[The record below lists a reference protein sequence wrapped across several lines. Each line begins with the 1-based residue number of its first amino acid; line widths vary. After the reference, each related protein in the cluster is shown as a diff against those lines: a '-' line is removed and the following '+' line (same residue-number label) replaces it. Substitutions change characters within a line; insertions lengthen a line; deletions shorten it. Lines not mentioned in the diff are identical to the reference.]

1 MTLWKKA
8 LWVLTFFLFCNL
20 IIPSARGEYA
30 FNDPE
35 VPRISGDAASLILR
49 SLSVWFE
56 ALEKLEQKNISVA
69 MSQKQEMAI
78 FLERAL
84 SRYHVIK
91 MRSSKRPIDKRKIQ
105 IDQLDRMKKDFERFG
120 LAFPKS
126 KKQLGDI
133 AINQINVLLKLIQPL
148 RFSKDPSKN
157 REQIRLVNDEICKL
171 LILGLD
177 ASEIAASVK

>member
-8 LWVLTFFLFCNL
+8 LWALTFFFFCNL

-35 VPRISGDAASLILR
+35 VPRISGYAASLILR

-56 ALEKLEQKNISVA
+56 ALEQLEQKNISGA
-69 MSQKQEMAI
+69 MCRQKEMVT

-84 SRYHVIK
+84 SQYKIVKERTSGK
-91 MRSSKRPIDKRKIQ
+91 PISEREIHS
-105 IDQLDRMKKDFERFG
+105 DQLYQVKKDFEEFKIT
-120 LAFPKS
+120 FPVS
-126 KKQLGDI
+126 KKELADI
-133 AINQINVLLKLIQPL
+133 AINQINVLLKSIQSL
-148 RFSKDPSKN
+148 EFSRDPSKN
-157 REQIRLVNDEICKL
+157 RQQIRLVTDEIYKL

-177 ASEIAASVK
+177 VSEIAASVK